1 MTKEMARLLVLA
13 QASSDEGKNINRLS
27 YLLPKRLYEK
37 ACCGYPM
44 KDVCIYELIQLVAK
58 YPQKDIHFYVCK
70 DEQKVSKYIVYF
82 DIVFN
87 GRRAQISF
95 HSFDGRL
102 KRFLTGSRKSHVE
115 WACWESSRE
124 NAYEL
129 GLSYGLVQEAD
140 YIMY

>member
-27 YLLPKRLYEK
+27 CLLPNRLYEK
-37 ACCGYPM
+37 ACCGYLM
-44 KDVCIYELIQLVAK
+44 KDVCIYELIQLIAK
-58 YPQKDIHFYVCK
+58 HHQKDIHFFVTK

-82 DIVFN
+82 DIVFGGN
-87 GRRAQISF
+87 RCQISF

-102 KRFLTGSRKSHVE
+102 KRFLAGSRKSHVE

-129 GLSYGLVQEAD
+129 GRFYGLVREAD